1 MTGNEDG
8 MCDDYMKTPKFNKE
22 REIRALIRH
31 YHAGKLA
38 QISLL
43 SHCMCLMYVCFS
55 TYLADWTFEKS
66 EKRTGE

>member
-8 MCDDYMKTPKFNKE
+8 MCDDYVKTPKILKKINKE
-22 REIRALIRH
+22 REIRALIRY

-55 TYLADWTFEKS
+55 TYLA
-66 EKRTGE
+66 G